1 METIRQFKKRYG
13 IQDEIEIDE
22 AVFRTVFKMT
32 ADLINEENH
41 QKSLKLSQY
50 AVETPIFAQVVE
62 VATSSQKQAVSAQ
75 KTVIKGSF
83 VASKSGKAY
92 HLPWCS
98 GAKRIKEENKIWF
111 QTKEEAE
118 KAGYHPAGNCEGL

>member
-1 METIRQFKKRYG
+1 M
-13 IQDEIEIDE
+13 
-22 AVFRTVFKMT
+22 
-32 ADLINEENH
+32 EENH